1 MMSSIGLPKVGLP
14 TVSLIA
20 ALVLTGCTRR
30 VQAWPPPL
38 PIGSAVTIRFAA
50 PHILVVDE
58 RNRSDSVL
66 AGDELQGTVLN
77 LRNDTLLVSVTKQ
90 RSAPVDNA
98 RLVGRGVAI
107 PLDRTTLVTRSEIDS
122 WKFAYVFLAS
132 VVLIFAVAVLSGS

>member
-1 MMSSIGLPKVGLP
+1 MAERQ
-14 TVSLIA
+14 T
-20 ALVLTGCTRR
+20 
-30 VQAWPPPL
+30 
-38 PIGSAVTIRFAA
+38 

-77 LRNDTLLVSVTKQ
+77 LRKDTLLVSVTKQ
-90 RSAPVDNA
+90 RSARVDNS

-107 PLDRTTLVTRSEIDS
+107 PLDRTTLVTLSEIDS

-132 VVLIFAVAVLSGS
+132 VVLIFAVGVLSGS